1 MQAGFGRV
9 NISPPIGT
17 RMFGWGDR
25 DADHGCEGVRD
36 DLFVRALW
44 VSQDGQEM
52 LILGFDLLFFSREIA
67 DRLRGAIGRR
77 FGLAPRQILLN
88 TSHTHNG
95 PTTGTWSFAQ
105 FSSIDG
111 LYLDSVEQAILDAC
125 SIARKST
132 RPVTVHAG
140 EAFCDIAVNRRNID
154 ESGIVNWGPNP
165 GGVTRRNLP
174 VCLLKDSDDQA
185 VCLLFSVSCH
195 PSTVGSFMISAD
207 YPGTAMALIDTHL
220 GSECSMFLQGVGGDT
235 KVKSF
240 AGKNEFGSTW
250 EDADEAG
257 KSVAKA
263 VITLL
268 DSGLLPVEPDLY
280 SSELEICFT
289 MTPVPNQNHFEEL
302 VRNPD
307 TNELIRLWAQRMIDL
322 LNRGIALPESI
333 PVTLHGVRFGKGLRL
348 VGLEGEVVAE
358 LGDLIHNCFGSG
370 VTFPMGY
377 TDGCQLYIPTTK
389 MLDEG
394 GYEVDSFYE
403 YGWPA
408 QLASGIEDTIVVG
421 LQRLNI

>member
-36 DLFVRALW
+36 NLFVRALW
-44 VSQDGQEM
+44 VLQDGHEM
-52 LILGFDLLFFSREIA
+52 IILGFDLLFFNRDIA
-67 DRLRGAIGRR
+67 DRLRGAIGRK

-95 PTTGTWSFAQ
+95 PTTGTWSYAQ
-105 FSSIDG
+105 FSSIDSI
-111 LYLDSVEQAILDAC
+111 YLDSIEQAIMDAC
-125 SIARKST
+125 CIARDCV
-132 RPVTVHAG
+132 RPVTVLAG
-140 EAFCDIAVNRRNID
+140 ETCCDIAVNRRNIS
-154 ESGIVNWGPNP
+154 ESGNADFKPNP
-165 GGVTRRNLP
+165 TGAVRRNLP

-207 YPGTAMALIDTHL
+207 YPGAAMALLDTHL

-235 KVKSF
+235 KLKSF
-240 AGKNEFGSTW
+240 AGKDEFGSTW

-257 KSVAKA
+257 KSVAEA
-263 VITLL
+263 VTTLL
-268 DSGLLPVEPDLY
+268 KSGLRPVESDLY
-280 SSELEICFT
+280 SNEFEICFA
-289 MTPVPNQNHFEEL
+289 MTPVPDQNYFEEL
-302 VRNPD
+302 VGNPG
-307 TNELIRLWAQRMIDL
+307 TNELVRLWAQRMIDL
-322 LNRGIALPESI
+322 LDRGIALPQSI
-333 PVTLHGVRFGKGLRL
+333 PVTLHGVRFGKDLRF
-348 VGLEGEVVAE
+348 VGLEGEAVAE
-358 LGDLIHNCFGSG
+358 LGDLINDFFGSG

-408 QLASGIEDTIVVG
+408 QLAPGIDDTIIRG